1 MASAYIQ
8 NDSSD
13 GTTLTLA
20 SGSGTDAPASIPPDQ
35 TVAFDLPNDVVIE
48 YQIGN
53 KGKFTLSVTADVII
67 FVGFMGTFYAQT
79 ETDVSASPARVQVYI
94 N

>member
-1 MASAYIQ
+1 MATAYIQ

-13 GTTLTLA
+13 GTTLTLT

-35 TVAFDLPNDVVIE
+35 TVTFDLPNDVEVE

-53 KGKFTLSVTADVII
+53 KGKFSLSVTKDVII
-67 FVGFMGTFYAQT
+67 FVGFMGTFNGQT
-79 ETDVSASPARVQVYI
+79 ETDVSASPARAQIYI
-94 N
+94 S